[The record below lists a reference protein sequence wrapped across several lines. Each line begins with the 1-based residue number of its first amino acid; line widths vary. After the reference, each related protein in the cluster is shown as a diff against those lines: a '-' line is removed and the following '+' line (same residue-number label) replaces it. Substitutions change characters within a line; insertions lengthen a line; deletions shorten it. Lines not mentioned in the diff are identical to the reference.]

1 MLKQFFDRLWSGGTS
16 PEDADI
22 YAAVHQEISSGHLN
36 VGLWT
41 KALAASNGDIECA
54 KSRYI
59 EMRANVLR
67 DERRQSL
74 ASARKVKQAQRNA
87 ERVEAVQQE
96 LLSDVNALSQR
107 LWDKYMSPGALRRQ
121 RRKKIISGL
130 VLAVALL
137 ALFPYRALSVWH
149 LLIFATGVYFI
160 WRIVTYQWGRSE
172 LVSKIEGV
180 RNSLQGPITP
190 SNPSV
195 RWARAYFTNIG
206 VGIGIAFGLGVFF
219 AQRGAGNH
227 DHIGAYLLSNILSGY
242 FWGQLAVPAIMFL
255 LVIAP
260 MMAVL
265 MCFPFLRKENGMA
278 WLIVLVPVFFVARS
292 IWMGQEATAHY
303 AAQSAEQAAARVNS
317 SSTSARTYE
326 QVLATLEQQYPQLN
340 PDSHQFDQG
349 ITESVAARMNQY
361 TRAGRTKADALE
373 LAVADFAASAPSAA
387 GAGSKNMKPGRTPQ
401 VASDHPR
408 EVPQSCSE
416 QYWRVVNSNQDVPVG
431 QYQKLEASARATME
445 RCASGR

>member
-16 PEDADI
+16 PEGADI

-36 VGLWT
+36 AGLWT
-41 KALAASNGDIECA
+41 KALAASNGDIERA

-87 ERVEAVQQE
+87 ERVEAVRQE
-96 LLSDVNALSQR
+96 LLSDENALSQR
-107 LWDKYMSPGALRRQ
+107 LWDKYTSPDALKRQ
-121 RRKKIISGL
+121 RRKRIISGL

-137 ALFPYRALSVWH
+137 ALFPYHELSAWY
-149 LLIFATGVYFI
+149 LLFFAVGVLCI
-160 WRIVTYQWGRSE
+160 WLVVTYQWGRPELESE
-172 LVSKIEGV
+172 IERL
-180 RNSLQGPITP
+180 RNKQQEPITP
-190 SNPSV
+190 SSPVS
-195 RWARAYFTNIG
+195 RWGHAFFNN
-206 VGIGIAFGLGVFF
+206 VGYGLGIAFLLGVFF
-219 AQRGAGNH
+219 TQRGAGNH
-227 DHIGAYLLSNILSGY
+227 DHIGTYLLSNILSGY
-242 FWGQLAVPAIMFL
+242 FWGQLALPAIMFL
-255 LVIAP
+255 LVIVP

-265 MCFPFLRKENGMA
+265 MCFPFLRKENGVA

-303 AAQSAEQAAARVNS
+303 VAQSAAQVAARVNS

-340 PDSHQFDQG
+340 PDSSQFDQG

-387 GAGSKNMKPGRTPQ
+387 GAGSKNMKPRRASQ
-401 VASDHPR
+401 VASDHLR
-408 EVPQSCSE
+408 GVPQSCSE
-416 QYWRVVNSNQDVPVG
+416 QYWRVVNSNQDVPLG
-431 QYQKLEASARATME
+431 QYQQLEASARATME